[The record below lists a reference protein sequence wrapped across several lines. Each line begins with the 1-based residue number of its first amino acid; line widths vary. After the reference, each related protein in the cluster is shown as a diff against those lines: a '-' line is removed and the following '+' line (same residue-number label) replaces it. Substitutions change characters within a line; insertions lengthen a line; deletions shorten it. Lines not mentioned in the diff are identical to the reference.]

1 MCEDSSVTEI
11 RKAVRL
17 PYYTTV
23 FKVNEEEKI
32 KGKWS
37 LGLSKGEET
46 FKV

>member
-1 MCEDSSVTEI
+1 MCEDSSIPEI

-17 PYYTTV
+17 PYLPTV

-37 LGLSKGEET
+37 LGLPKGEET